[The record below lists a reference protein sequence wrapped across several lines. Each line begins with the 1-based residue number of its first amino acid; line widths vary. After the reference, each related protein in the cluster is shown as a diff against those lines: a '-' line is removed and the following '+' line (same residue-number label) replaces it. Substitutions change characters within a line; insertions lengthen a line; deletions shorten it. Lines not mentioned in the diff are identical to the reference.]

1 MTLPG
6 KPEDQGDPRA
16 GNGMAGFIDPLK
28 NAVLRAGDTAFRK
41 WMAAPAAVKD
51 LVALAIASILAVA
64 LSILSGGL
72 DAIGDW
78 ERRNGLSYL
87 HAGEIVTVLLVLG
100 IAVAVFFLRR
110 NKEHKKALLFHQVE
124 TAKEEWERSLDSIE
138 HMVILSDLDGT
149 IHRCN
154 RAFKDFIGRT
164 YAEILKE
171 NFASLMSNFG
181 IEVKDL
187 DIRNLNARLY
197 IMGKWFI
204 VTSYPIE
211 EIETGNVVKAVILL
225 QDVTATKGSAKVRFL
240 WGRAGHYRPE
250 ERPADRMACPR

>member
-1 MTLPG
+1 MRR
-6 KPEDQGDPRA
+6 E
-16 GNGMAGFIDPLK
+16 
-28 NAVLRAGDTAFRK
+28 NAILRAGEAALRK
-41 WMAAPAAVKD
+41 WTAGPAEGKD

-64 LSILSGGL
+64 FSIFSGGL

-78 ERRNGLSYL
+78 ERRNGLSRL
-87 HAGEIVTVLLVLG
+87 HAGEIVTVFLVLG
-100 IAVAVFFLRR
+100 IAMAVFLLRR
-110 NKEHKKALLFHQVE
+110 NKEQKKALLFHQVE
-124 TAKEEWERSLDSIE
+124 TAKEEWERSLDSID
-138 HMVILSDLDGT
+138 HMVLLSDLDGT

-154 RAFKDFIGRT
+154 RAFKNFIGRS

-171 NFASLMSNFG
+171 NFASLMSGFG

-197 IMGKWFI
+197 IMGKWFV

-225 QDVTATKGSAKVRFL
+225 QEVTASRGSAKVQFI
-240 WGRAGHYRPE
+240 WGRAGNCRPG
-250 ERPADRMACPR
+250 ERPADRLACPR